1 MKVIVSYPKNMS
13 KQAEIAT
20 KVAIVHADQIENY
33 LQKLNCTKEQKIFLI
48 DSIIAEL
55 KTL

>member
-1 MKVIVSYPKNMS
+1 MS